1 MNINRI
7 KLSEINNTMEILNNN
22 TQKQIGQ
29 FVAEDFRTAA
39 IFSNYGIDFCC
50 RGQRTVEEVCEK
62 NSIDANELLDKL
74 DAVINSKTDQSIDYK
89 SWPLDLLVDY
99 IEKKHHRYVEA
110 KIPVLLQFL
119 DKLCKVHGERHPELF
134 EINEL
139 FTASAGE
146 LAAHMK
152 KEELVLFP
160 FVKKMISATLN
171 TGVVEAPHFGTVENP
186 IGMMMQEHDNE
197 GVRFRKIA
205 ELSNNYNP
213 PVDACNTY
221 KVTFAM
227 LDEFE
232 KDLHLHIH
240 LENNILFPK
249 AIKLEQQFA

>member
-1 MNINRI
+1 
-7 KLSEINNTMEILNNN
+7 MEMLNNN

-62 NSIDANELLDKL
+62 NNIDVNELLDKL

-119 DKLCKVHGERHPELF
+119 NKLCSVHGERHPELI

-160 FVKKMISATLN
+160 FVKKMISATLSQ
-171 TGVVEAPHFGTVENP
+171 GAVQAPHFGTVENP
-186 IGMMMQEHDNE
+186 ISMMMKEHDNE

-205 ELSNNYNP
+205 ELTSNYNP
-213 PVDACNTY
+213 PADACNTF
-221 KVTFAM
+221 KVTYAM
-227 LDEFE
+227 LEEFE
-232 KDLHLHIH
+232 QDLHLHIH